1 MNNEEL
7 YSQMN
12 SKLAIELAQAKLD
25 VAMWQSR
32 AEYAEKQVAQ
42 YQQVDTTNQDNQS
55 VQSVND

>member
-42 YQQVDTTNQDNQS
+42 YQQENTTKQNDQGAQS
-55 VQSVND
+55 TND

>member
-7 YSQMN
+7 YNQMT